1 MSPGAGS
8 GVYASAGPLAG
19 TGRVADDLFLIAHDE
34 RSGRPLL
41 APRQLGTGL
50 AAALLAEVMLAGGI
64 AVDSGTICGVTVN
77 TGLVVACRAEIAD
90 DLAAYVHRAVA
101 AEPQLHPVQVW
112 LKFLARDAAQNVA
125 FRLERAGYLERTPR
139 RLPWGPA
146 RMVPVNPDWAYAP
159 LSRACAAATPGRR
172 FYPGHAVL
180 AGLAEACGLGF
191 RLAGL
196 LPAGRVVADATGR
209 LDLPLQKL
217 IGDTQAAV
225 AAAVLAQRT

>member
-1 MSPGAGS
+1 
-8 GVYASAGPLAG
+8 VHVSAGPLAG

-34 RSGRPLL
+34 RSGRLLL

-64 AVDSGTICGVTVN
+64 IVDNGRVGGVTVN
-77 TGLVVACRAEIAD
+77 SGLVVACRADIAD
-90 DLAAYVHRAVA
+90 ELAAHVHRAVA

-112 LKFLARDAAQNVA
+112 LEFLARDAARNVA
-125 FRLERAGYLERTPR
+125 FRLERAGYLEPAPR
-139 RLPWGPA
+139 RRPWGAA
-146 RMVPVNPDWAYAP
+146 RLVPVNPDWAYAP
-159 LSRACAAATPGRR
+159 LSRACGATAPGRR

-196 LPAGRVVADATGR
+196 LPAGRAVTDATAR
-209 LDLPLQKL
+209 LDLPLRQL
-217 IGDTQAAV
+217 ISQTQTV
-225 AAAVLAQRT
+225 VSAAVLAHRT